1 MTRFRTQFHTELE
14 ALETTLVEMAKLA
27 TSQIEKAMVSIANA
41 DTQIAEEVIAGD
53 GKIDRIYLEI
63 ERRWTELMALQTP
76 VATDLRRMTLM
87 LQTNHSVERI
97 GDQAVNIA
105 KIARATH
112 GLPRSNTILLHL
124 QEMGDIVIPMLNVAI
139 EALVKRDLE
148 LAFRLPVMDD
158 PVDRLDRNMH
168 KAVVACGPDPEL
180 LEWAVHMIIVSR
192 ALERVGDRA
201 VDIGEQVAFL
211 QTGEFQEFSDGTPI
225 VFHAD

>member
-41 DTQIAEEVIAGD
+41 DTQIAEAVIAGD
-53 GKIDRIYLEI
+53 GEIDRIYLEI

-112 GLPRSNTILLHL
+112 GLPRSDTILRHL

-139 EALVKRDLE
+139 EALVKRDLG

>member
-41 DTQIAEEVIAGD
+41 DTQIAEAVIAGD
-53 GKIDRIYLEI
+53 GEIDRIYLEI

-112 GLPRSNTILLHL
+112 GLPRSDTILRHL